1 MTSHSR
7 CAKDS
12 ALVRHKILSS
22 SRTSGVGGRV
32 VDLEFRSFFYF
43 LGNLFSQC
51 C

>member
-1 MTSHSR
+1 MTSYSR

-12 ALVRHKILSS
+12 AILSS

-32 VDLEFRSFFYF
+32 VEEFSSCCCF
-43 LGNLFSQC
+43 LGKLFSQC